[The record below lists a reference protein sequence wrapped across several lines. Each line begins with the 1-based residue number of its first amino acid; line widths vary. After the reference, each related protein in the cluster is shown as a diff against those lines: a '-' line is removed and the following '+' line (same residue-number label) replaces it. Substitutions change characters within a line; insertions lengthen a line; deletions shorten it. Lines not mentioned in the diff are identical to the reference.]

1 MDIMAFYDRV
11 AGGNTVPATSLS
23 MSIMLLAGFLVTR
36 ITKKLHLPNVTAYI
50 VAGILI
56 GPFCLNLIP
65 SRFVDATGFL
75 PDIALAF
82 IAFGTGEFFRVE
94 TVKKNGIKVFVI
106 TIFEALGA
114 TLLVFGLCYG
124 VFGLSLPFS
133 LVLSALAA
141 ATAPASTMM
150 TIRQTGAK
158 GEFVDTLLQV
168 VALDDMVGLIAYS
181 VAISLA
187 TASLAGN
194 AIDLYGSFLPLLLN
208 IAVFLLGGLFG
219 YFIYLF
225 MRNRHSTDNRLII
238 AIALMLTFCG
248 ISAVLEV
255 SPLLGCMAMGAVY
268 INLSDDDG
276 LFKQL
281 NYFNPPILL
290 LFFVRSGISFDLGS
304 LFRAGSYGAYPLILV
319 GVGYFLIRIA
329 GKYLG
334 SLIGCRLAG
343 SGRSVSRYLG
353 LALIPQA
360 GVAIGL
366 AEMGAR
372 TIKGDMGNA
381 LLTIILSSSVLYEL
395 IGPGAAKLALY
406 KSESYVPEDETGD
419 DSTGEAINVA
429 DDDKTAGDSVDEKPD
444 ETSEMITEAGG
455 KLTDETETTAGTASE
470 DASDTWDNLTDP
482 VAEGENQDAKKTS
495 KKNKKKEKDKDH
507 GSKKAKKVKGSK
519 DKTKKKK
526 RSEDKFVNLE
536 EKEFEEGALEYF
548 ENQAKPDMKE
558 KKNKDKKEK
567 NKKNR

>member
-1 MDIMAFYDRV
+1 MDIMAFYERV
-11 AGGNTVPATSLS
+11 AGGNTVPATILS

-65 SRFVDATGFL
+65 SRFVEATGFL

-82 IAFGTGEFFRVE
+82 IAFGTGEFFRLE
-94 TVKKNGIKVFVI
+94 TVRKNGIKVFVI
-106 TIFEALGA
+106 TICEALLA
-114 TLLVFGLCYG
+114 TLLVFGLCY
-124 VFGLSLPFS
+124 VLLGLPMPFA
-133 LVLSALAA
+133 LVISALAA

-168 VALDDMVGLIAYS
+168 VALDDIVGLIAYS

-187 TASLAGN
+187 TASLAGG
-194 AIDLYGSFLPLLLN
+194 AIDLYGSFIPFLLN
-208 IAVFLLGGLFG
+208 IAVVILGGFFG
-219 YFIYLF
+219 YLIYLF

-248 ISAVLEV
+248 IAAVLEV

-290 LFFVRSGISFDLGS
+290 LFFVRSGISFDLNA
-304 LFRAGSYGAYPLILV
+304 LFGKGNYGHHPLIFV
-319 GVGYFLIRIA
+319 GVGYFIVRIA

-334 SLIGCRLAG
+334 SLLGCRLAG
-343 SGRSVSRYLG
+343 SATPVRRYLG

-366 AEMGAR
+366 AELGAR
-372 TIKGDMGNA
+372 TIQG
-381 LLTIILSSSVLYEL
+381 
-395 IGPGAAKLALY
+395 
-406 KSESYVPEDETGD
+406 
-419 DSTGEAINVA
+419 
-429 DDDKTAGDSVDEKPD
+429 
-444 ETSEMITEAGG
+444 
-455 KLTDETETTAGTASE
+455 
-470 DASDTWDNLTDP
+470 
-482 VAEGENQDAKKTS
+482 
-495 KKNKKKEKDKDH
+495 
-507 GSKKAKKVKGSK
+507 
-519 DKTKKKK
+519 
-526 RSEDKFVNLE
+526 
-536 EKEFEEGALEYF
+536 
-548 ENQAKPDMKE
+548 
-558 KKNKDKKEK
+558 
-567 NKKNR
+567 